1 MRNLVRFGLVGFW
14 LTAGTLA
21 QAQTQAQ
28 TQALTQAQ
36 IRAQVEA
43 QTQPAS
49 FLQSKGHGPAQFQEP
64 VLPPVSLDGFVFS
77 HPMTV
82 INQTELAE
90 VKRRIA
96 AHIEPQATAF
106 AKLISDADA
115 AQSFHPDPPDTMD
128 VMGGYE
134 KNANQETVIRP
145 WLWRN
150 CHAAYASAL
159 AYAYTGKT
167 NYADKAVEV
176 LNAWATKGTTFV
188 GGDRGLQL
196 GSWFSPMLYAADL
209 LNDYD
214 GWKPDDRARFKSW
227 WRKNCLPYTI
237 EKMHEHANNWKD
249 ACILGVMSASVVLE
263 DKPLMSDALAE
274 LQSYFQDR
282 SDSHVTVKGAWK
294 IQKDARGVF
303 LPDEVTRNKGNSG
316 ITYTAYAFT
325 TMVEALDIARY
336 TGHDF
341 WHFQTPEGANLQE
354 AIECYFRWDILK
366 QPFPW
371 NANPLFSETRKNA
384 YEIANDHFH
393 LMPEIGQWLKEN
405 RPVNGAQGDEYATL
419 NKGDMVQPDKADK
432 FQPAATQNAP

>member
-1 MRNLVRFGLVGFW
+1 MKRFIAAFGLVGLW
-14 LTAGTLA
+14 LTAASLVR
-21 QAQTQAQ
+21 AQTTQ
-28 TQALTQAQ
+28 TTQPLTQEQ
-36 IRAQVEA
+36 IRAAIEA
-43 QTQPAS
+43 QTQPAP
-49 FLQSKGHGPAQFQEP
+49 FLQTKGHGPAQFQQP
-64 VLPPVSLDGFVFS
+64 VLPPVPLDGFSFS

-82 INQTELAE
+82 IDRTELAE

-106 AKLISDADA
+106 AKLIQDADA

-134 KNANQETVIRP
+134 KNTNQDTLIRP

-159 AYAYTGKT
+159 AYAYTGKSS
-167 NYADKAVEV
+167 YADKAVEV
-176 LNAWATKGTTFV
+176 LNAWATKETKFV

-209 LNDYD
+209 LHDYD
-214 GWKPDDRARFKSW
+214 GWKPADRRRFNSW
-227 WRKNCLPYTI
+227 WRSNCLPYTI
-237 EKMHEHANNWKD
+237 EKMHEHSNNWKD

-263 DKPLMSDALAE
+263 DKSLMSDALAE
-274 LQSYFQDR
+274 LQSYFSDR
-282 SDSHVTVKGAWK
+282 SDSHVTFKGAWK
-294 IQKDARGVF
+294 IQKDARGTF
-303 LPDEVTRNKGNSG
+303 LPDEVIRNKGMSG
-316 ITYTAYAFT
+316 INYTAYSLT

-341 WHFQTPEGANLQE
+341 WHCQTPEGANLQDS
-354 AIECYFRWDILK
+354 IERYFRWDILK

-371 NANPLFSETRKNA
+371 NPNPLYTTARKNV
-384 YEIANDHFH
+384 YELANDRFH
-393 LMPEIGQWLKEN
+393 LMPEIREWLEKN

-419 NKGDMVQPDKADK
+419 NKGDM
-432 FQPAATQNAP
+432 FQPATTQPAP